1 MAGWAVAGWAVGEMA
16 MGGGGMGGDGGGER
30 GGGEG
35 GGGERRVV
43 AMEGAARVEEAMAAA
58 AAARG
63 RWWHKAKMMI
73 GWHSGQDDD

>member
-1 MAGWAVAGWAVGEMA
+1 MAGWAVGEMA

-30 GGGEG
+30 GGGED

-58 AAARG
+58 AEAR
-63 RWWHKAKMMI
+63 AVVAQ
-73 GWHSGQDDD
+73 GQDDDWLAQRPR